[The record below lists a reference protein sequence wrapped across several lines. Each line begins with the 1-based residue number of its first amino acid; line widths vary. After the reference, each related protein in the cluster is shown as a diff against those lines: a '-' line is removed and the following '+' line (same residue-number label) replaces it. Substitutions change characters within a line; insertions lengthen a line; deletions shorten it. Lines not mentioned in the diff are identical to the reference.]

1 MFVLSKEVP
10 FFKSIRVSTFLA
22 PAMFVL
28 LSACSSA
35 PNEESAL
42 AAADENAKTE
52 DLYIVDCL
60 LPGQVRKLG
69 SMTYLSPR
77 RPTRTTAVDCR
88 IRGGEYVDYDR
99 ADYRSALKVWLP
111 QAEAGDAEA
120 QTYVGEIFERGLGQ
134 VSDYVAAASWYTK
147 AADQGFTRA
156 QINLGYLYE
165 KGLGVDKNVA
175 TALNWYRK
183 ASGLN
188 DDQLVYSSDADQ
200 ALDELR
206 TELTAKIESTQQQAS
221 VLESQLNTLK
231 QQRTQLLAKQEKL
244 KVELQNSSNEKQR
257 LELEAAESELE
268 LAKREIDV
276 LSQLYA
282 RADEERNDL
291 RDELDTLPKL
301 AFRNATPPPVLEPLK
316 LGDADPR
323 KFDNV
328 NFGRY
333 FALIIGNQDYLYMED
348 LRSPLRDA
356 SSLQNILQDQYG
368 FSTIM
373 LSDANEKNILNAL
386 NDLYEQLGPED
397 NLLIYYAGHG
407 NVTKSSTSNRQRG
420 YWLPIDAQVD
430 RFSNWISNTVISD
443 HLDRLRARSVLVIS
457 DSCYAGNMASEKS
470 PFLLGSVNTALS
482 EDSIKIGL
490 GRRSR
495 LVISSGGVKPVL
507 DGTNGEHSLFAG
519 SLIEI
524 LQNNNEVLRDNML
537 FARLAVNV
545 RHRVQAQ
552 NLNQTPEMRPIRAA
566 GHSGG
571 DFYFVPKNKQVNR
584 VIDSTASMFVIR

>member
-1 MFVLSKEVP
+1 M
-10 FFKSIRVSTFLA
+10 
-22 PAMFVL
+22 
-28 LSACSSA
+28 
-35 PNEESAL
+35 
-42 AAADENAKTE
+42 
-52 DLYIVDCL
+52 
-60 LPGQVRKLG
+60 
-69 SMTYLSPR
+69 
-77 RPTRTTAVDCR
+77 
-88 IRGGEYVDYDR
+88 
-99 ADYRSALKVWLP
+99 
-111 QAEAGDAEA
+111 
-120 QTYVGEIFERGLGQ
+120 
-134 VSDYVAAASWYTK
+134 
-147 AADQGFTRA
+147 
-156 QINLGYLYE
+156 YE
-165 KGLGVDKNVA
+165 KGLGVEKNVA

-188 DDQLVYSSDADQ
+188 DDQLVYSSDADL

-206 TELTAKIESTQQQAS
+206 AELTEKIESTQQQAS
-221 VLESQLNTLK
+221 VLENQLHSLK
-231 QQRTQLLAKQEKL
+231 QQRQQLLAKQEQL
-244 KVELQNSSNEKQR
+244 KTELQNNANAKQR
-257 LELEAAESELE
+257 QELETAESELA

-282 RADEERNDL
+282 RADNERNDL
-291 RDELDTLPKL
+291 RDELNTLPKL
-301 AFRNATPPPVLEPLK
+301 AFRNAAPPPVLEPLR
-316 LGDADPR
+316 LESASPR
-323 KFDNV
+323 TFDNV

-356 SSLQNILQDQYG
+356 SSLQTILQNQYG

-386 NDLYEQLGPED
+386 NDLYEQLSPED

-407 NVTKSSTSNRQRG
+407 NITKSSTSNRQRG

-545 RHRVQAQ
+545 RHRVQLQ
-552 NLNQTPEMRPIRAA
+552 HIDQTPEMRPIRAA

-571 DFYFVPKNKQVNR
+571 DFYFVPTHKQATNYLNNTQSILVVR
-584 VIDSTASMFVIR
+584 